1 MSFCTETPCMI
12 KSALIIKNVSMYL
25 QKRLS
30 SYIEGW
36 EIQRL
41 IHSFPRNLRIK
52 CTNCKDTL
60 EVFMPTNF
68 PHVRTRPFPKESKS
82 TIWVEIF
89 LKLHLLFF
97 FQLSFVRY
105 ILHTSYILRYR
116 YWVGTFNIFFLSN
129 NMYIVKSK

>member
-1 MSFCTETPCMI
+1 MILNLSFCTETPCMI

-41 IHSFPRNLRIK
+41 IHSIPRNLRIK

-68 PHVRTRPFPKESKS
+68 PHVRTRPFPK
-82 TIWVEIF
+82 
-89 LKLHLLFF
+89 
-97 FQLSFVRY
+97 
-105 ILHTSYILRYR
+105 
-116 YWVGTFNIFFLSN
+116 
-129 NMYIVKSK
+129 

>member
-1 MSFCTETPCMI
+1 MILNLSFCTETPCMI
-12 KSALIIKNVSMYL
+12 KSAPIIKNVSMYL
-25 QKRLS
+25 QNRLS

-41 IHSFPRNLRIK
+41 IHSIPRNLRIK

-82 TIWVEIF
+82 TIWVKIF
-89 LKLHLLFF
+89 LKFHSLFMR
-97 FQLSFVRY
+97 LAR
-105 ILHTSYILRYR
+105 
-116 YWVGTFNIFFLSN
+116 
-129 NMYIVKSK
+129 